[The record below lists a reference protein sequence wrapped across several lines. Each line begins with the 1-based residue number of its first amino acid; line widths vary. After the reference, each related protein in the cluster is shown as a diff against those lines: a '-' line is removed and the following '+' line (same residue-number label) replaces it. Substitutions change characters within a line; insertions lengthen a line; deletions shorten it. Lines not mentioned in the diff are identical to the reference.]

1 MLVAIFYPIF
11 DGGIQQIRDVYRGLR
26 GQNVVEGARSK
37 DGKGERESN
46 PPSVG
51 SISDVTQTG
60 DSQEKKVL
68 NHFASNQY

>member
-37 DGKGERESN
+37 DGKGESSS
-46 PPSVG
+46 PSVG

-60 DSQEKKVL
+60 GSQDNK
-68 NHFASNQY
+68 S

>member
-26 GQNVVEGARSK
+26 GQNVVEGTRSK
-37 DGKGERESN
+37 DGKGESIS
-46 PPSVG
+46 PSVG

-60 DSQEKKVL
+60 DPQEIK
-68 NHFASNQY
+68 S